1 MGLSWGPGMAPA
13 WELPADNETP
23 CILLEPLHG
32 ETGEVLDFRWTSM
45 NVPAEGWVRS
55 LELGRHLSLWM
66 REGTA
71 LFDVAAFAR
80 VLARGVPHVGLLPG
94 DAARRQAVVVRHGDG
109 LVLWLLPR
117 DEGQA
122 ADAQQA
128 ERERAARHEV
138 EQALARAEQ
147 TVGALRE
154 AEERYRLA
162 TRATHDVL
170 WDWHF
175 ATDRV
180 RWDPGTGDAF
190 GHATSV
196 LEHNL
201 GWWGERVHED
211 DRYRVVDQLMEFVA
225 STGDVWN
232 EEYRFQRADGSWA
245 HVLDRGV
252 LARDDEGRPVR
263 MIGSM
268 MDVTERTRQMETMVE
283 EARFRERFI
292 GILGHDLRNPL
303 NAIVLSARAQ
313 KRRGPLECTPEQHR
327 QHAQRIESSATRMG
341 NMIAD
346 LLDLTR
352 ARLAG
357 GIPLRKG
364 PTDLAAVCKQVVD
377 ELSAAYP
384 DRAIAV
390 DVDGKAEGEWDA
402 ERLAQVLSN
411 LVGNALEHGSAEA
424 PVFLRCFA
432 KGDHQVLEV
441 QNPGTPIPEELRERL
456 FDPFRQGEG
465 EREHGRRRNGGLGL
479 GLFIVKEIVQSH
491 GGTVEVTSSQKD
503 GTTFTVRLPRPPR
516 PKAKVK
522 SGRGRTRTA

>member
-1 MGLSWGPGMAPA
+1 M
-13 WELPADNETP
+13 
-23 CILLEPLHG
+23 
-32 ETGEVLDFRWTSM
+32 
-45 NVPAEGWVRS
+45 
-55 LELGRHLSLWM
+55 
-66 REGTA
+66 
-71 LFDVAAFAR
+71 
-80 VLARGVPHVGLLPG
+80 
-94 DAARRQAVVVRHGDG
+94 
-109 LVLWLLPR
+109 
-117 DEGQA
+117 
-122 ADAQQA
+122 
-128 ERERAARHEV
+128 
-138 EQALARAEQ
+138 
-147 TVGALRE
+147 
-154 AEERYRLA
+154 
-162 TRATHDVL
+162 
-170 WDWHF
+170 
-175 ATDRV
+175 
-180 RWDPGTGDAF
+180 
-190 GHATSV
+190 
-196 LEHNL
+196 
-201 GWWGERVHED
+201 HED

>member
-1 MGLSWGPGMAPA
+1 MCQYSVRRGFFQPARHRREGWGNRPVASG
-13 WELPADNETP
+13 ELPADSETP

-32 ETGEVLDFRWTSM
+32 ETGEALDFRWTSM

-55 LELGRHLSLWM
+55 LELGRHVSLWT
-66 REGTA
+66 REGAA
-71 LFDVAAFAR
+71 LFDVATLVR
-80 VLARGVPHVGLLPG
+80 VLMRGVPHVGLLPG
-94 DAARRQAVVVRHGDG
+94 DAAGRRYVVVRHGEG
-109 LVLWLLPR
+109 LALWLLPR

-122 ADAQQA
+122 ADAHQA
-128 ERERAARHEV
+128 ERERAARQEV
-138 EQALARAEQ
+138 EAALARAEQ
-147 TVGALRE
+147 TVSALRE

-175 ATDRV
+175 ATDHV
-180 RWDPGTGDAF
+180 RWDPGTGNAF

-196 LEHNL
+196 LEHKL
-201 GWWGERVHED
+201 GWWGERVHDD
-211 DRYRVVDQLMEFVA
+211 DRDRVVDRLVEFVA
-225 STGDVWN
+225 STGDVWS

-327 QHAQRIESSATRMG
+327 QHAQRIEASATRMG

-352 ARLAG
+352 AGRRHPAAQGPHGPGGGVSAG
-357 GIPLRKG
+357 GGRIVRGVPG
-364 PTDLAAVCKQVVD
+364 P
-377 ELSAAYP
+377 
-384 DRAIAV
+384 R
-390 DVDGKAEGEWDA
+390 G
-402 ERLAQVLSN
+402 
-411 LVGNALEHGSAEA
+411 
-424 PVFLRCFA
+424 
-432 KGDHQVLEV
+432 
-441 QNPGTPIPEELRERL
+441 
-456 FDPFRQGEG
+456 
-465 EREHGRRRNGGLGL
+465 
-479 GLFIVKEIVQSH
+479 
-491 GGTVEVTSSQKD
+491 
-503 GTTFTVRLPRPPR
+503 
-516 PKAKVK
+516 
-522 SGRGRTRTA
+522 GRGRGRQGGRGVGRGAAGAGALQPGGQRAGARQPGRAGVPALLGEGRAPGAGGAEPRQSHPGGVARAAV

>member
-1 MGLSWGPGMAPA
+1 MGLSWGPGSAPA

-23 CILLEPLHG
+23 CIFFEPLFG
-32 ETGEVLDFRWTSM
+32 ETGDVLDFRWTSM

-55 LELGRHLSLWM
+55 LELPRHLSLWAL
-66 REGTA
+66 EGVA
-71 LFDVAAFAR
+71 LFDVGACVR
-80 VLARGVPHVGLLPG
+80 VLLRGVPHVGQVPG
-94 DAARRQAVVVRHGDG
+94 DVAGRQFVVVRHGEG
-109 LVLWLLPR
+109 LALWLLPR
-117 DEGQA
+117 DESRA
-122 ADAQQA
+122 SDAQQA
-128 ERERAARHEV
+128 IRERNARREV
-138 EQALARAEQ
+138 EEALARTEQ
-147 TVGALRE
+147 TVSALRE

-190 GHATSV
+190 GHATAV
-196 LEHNL
+196 LDHQL
-201 GWWGERVHED
+201 GWWGARVHDD
-211 DRYRVVDQLMEFVA
+211 DRERVVDRLVTFVA
-225 STGDVWN
+225 STGDVWKD
-232 EEYRFQRADGSWA
+232 EYRFQRADGSWA

-268 MDVTERTRQMETMVE
+268 MDVTERTRELASMVE

-303 NAIVLSARAQ
+303 NAIMLSARAQ

-327 QHAQRIESSATRMG
+327 QHAQRIESSAARMG

-364 PTDLAAVCKQVVD
+364 PTDLAVVCQQVVD

-384 DRAIAV
+384 ERAIAV

-411 LVGNALEHGSAEA
+411 LVGNALEHGTPEA
-424 PVFLRCFA
+424 PVFLRCWA
-432 KGDHQVLEV
+432 KGDHQVVEV

-465 EREHGRRRNGGLGL
+465 ERTQGRRNAGLGL
-479 GLFIVKEIVQSH
+479 GLFIVKEIVQAH
-491 GGTVEVTSSQKD
+491 GGTVEVASSQKE
-503 GTTFTVRLPRPPR
+503 GTTFTVKLPRPPR
-516 PKAKVK
+516 PKAKVRA
-522 SGRGRTRTA
+522 SRSRTRTA